1 MLLGAALLLDPKT
14 LNIVNPNAFIT
25 GTGLYFVFGLSSFWW
40 VQQDRLPM
48 PLPTMLFSLLAGD
61 VFFLSLVMYAGGT
74 LRRAAADP
82 AVPAARRGRL
92 DPAHAD
98 RVLPRGVRRHLPARP
113 RRLPRAPGHGR
124 RRRRCSRP
132 GIIGFGYFATV
143 GIAVALGRY
152 TKQSEDLAAQRGID
166 VANLEQVNRLIIQDM
181 QDGVLVVDLNGVVR
195 GHNAQV
201 TRLLGGFGRM
211 RGGMRLAEFST
222 TLHDYWRR
230 WQEDFTE
237 ALPPFKVEATQRL
250 LRVRLVRIGT
260 GLNGGTLIYL
270 EDLGRAQTEAQQ
282 MKLAAM
288 GRLTASIAHEV
299 RNPLSAI
306 NQAAQLLEEDG
317 AVAPEGARLLGMIRN
332 NAKRID
338 RIVGEVLQ
346 FNRRD
351 RQQPET
357 VPLADFMRTL
367 IDEIV
372 QAENMP
378 PGSVVLQIPDDLLI
392 IFDRGHLNQIV
403 WNLVRNA
410 WQHCQ
415 KKEGSIRVLARA
427 GYMGDAVICE
437 LMDDGPGIPAELRPQ
452 IFEPFFTTRP
462 GGTGLGLYIAREL
475 ADANGAA
482 LELLPKGPGAH
493 FRMTLKRASIAGD
506 GRHDARAR
514 RRNEGEHHDENESA
528 VNRRCSSST
537 TSRTCSSSSSS
548 RCRAWASTPRAPRPS
563 ATRSACS
570 TRSSSTCASP
580 TCGCPTARACASS
593 STSTRR
599 ASTCPVA
606 VITAFGS
613 AENAVAA
620 LKAGAFDYLA
630 KPVALE
636 QLRALVKQALK
647 VPEKE
652 QPASQY
658 NLLGESPAM
667 QQVRGLIDRLAKSQ
681 APVFINGES
690 GSGKELAART
700 IHLHGPR
707 GEQPFVAVNCGAI
720 PENLMESEFFGYRK
734 GAFTGRRGRPRRL
747 LPGRQRRHAVP
758 RRSGRPAARDAGEA
772 PARDPGEEG
781 AQGRRHA
788 GGAGRRADHQ
798 RHAQEAHRAGRVRQL
813 PAGPLLPAA
822 RDRAQ
827 HAEPARD
834 ARGHSA
840 HRQRDPRE
848 AHARRH
854 GAARARRRS
863 RRSSSTRSPATCA
876 SSRTSSS
883 AGFRW
888 PPIRCAS
895 LPKTCT

>member
-1 MLLGAALLLDPKT
+1 MQPAPAIPPFEPPPLPAAMNDSGRRILWIVGLYRAICAAMLLGAALLLDPASI
-14 LNIVNPNAFIT
+14 NIARPNAFLT
-25 GTGLYFVFGLSSFWW
+25 GTGLYFVFGLSTFWW

-48 PLPTMLFSLLAGD
+48 PLPTMLFGLLAGD
-61 VFFLSLVMYAGGT
+61 IFFLSLVMYAGGT
-74 LRRAAADP
+74 FGAPLPILLFPQLAAAGWILRTQT
-82 AVPAARRGRL
+82 AFFHAAFAAIALLGL
-92 DPAHAD
+92 DAY
-98 RVLPRGVRRHLPARP
+98 
-113 RRLPRAPGHGR
+113 RAWQGTVSGAQVFQT
-124 RRRRCSRP
+124 

-211 RGGMRLAEFST
+211 RGGMRLTEFST
-222 TLHDYWRR
+222 TLNDYWRR

-237 ALPPFKVEATQRL
+237 VLPPFKVEATQRL

-317 AVAPEGARLLGMIRN
+317 VVAPEGTRLLGMIRN

-346 FNRRD
+346 LNRRD

-357 VPLADFMRTL
+357 VSFADFMRALT
-367 IDEIV
+367 DEIV

-378 PGSVVLQIPDDLLI
+378 PGSVALQVPDDLLI

-403 WNLVRNA
+403 WNLIRNA

-415 KKEGSIRVLARA
+415 KKEGSIRVVARA

-493 FRMTLKRASIAGD
+493 FRMTLKRAL
-506 GRHDARAR
+506 
-514 RRNEGEHHDENESA
+514 
-528 VNRRCSSST
+528 
-537 TSRTCSSSSSS
+537 
-548 RCRAWASTPRAPRPS
+548 TP
-563 ATRSACS
+563 
-570 TRSSSTCASP
+570 
-580 TCGCPTARACASS
+580 
-593 STSTRR
+593 
-599 ASTCPVA
+599 
-606 VITAFGS
+606 
-613 AENAVAA
+613 
-620 LKAGAFDYLA
+620 
-630 KPVALE
+630 
-636 QLRALVKQALK
+636 
-647 VPEKE
+647 E
-652 QPASQY
+652 QPA
-658 NLLGESPAM
+658 
-667 QQVRGLIDRLAKSQ
+667 
-681 APVFINGES
+681 
-690 GSGKELAART
+690 
-700 IHLHGPR
+700 
-707 GEQPFVAVNCGAI
+707 
-720 PENLMESEFFGYRK
+720 
-734 GAFTGRRGRPRRL
+734 
-747 LPGRQRRHAVP
+747 
-758 RRSGRPAARDAGEA
+758 
-772 PARDPGEEG
+772 
-781 AQGRRHA
+781 
-788 GGAGRRADHQ
+788 
-798 RHAQEAHRAGRVRQL
+798 
-813 PAGPLLPAA
+813 
-822 RDRAQ
+822 
-827 HAEPARD
+827 
-834 ARGHSA
+834 
-840 HRQRDPRE
+840 
-848 AHARRH
+848 
-854 GAARARRRS
+854 
-863 RRSSSTRSPATCA
+863 
-876 SSRTSSS
+876 
-883 AGFRW
+883 
-888 PPIRCAS
+888 
-895 LPKTCT
+895 